1 MLEEGSTILGKL
13 KLDPKR
19 VVRLIVQYFNGFN
32 PQPVERS
39 MPIEASFS
47 WRLLYRFFLDRNCAL
62 RFNNWFRSRLP
73 RNGGQ
78 LTLSDAIEVIERKL
92 RQRVQ
97 GQETLYLFLGI
108 DEYQKIEKVNA
119 PRKDPNTSLLR
130 ELVETIGAFLCSKSS
145 KLVVLPMFAGT
156 DLGVIAS
163 GSIANSSYYVTERL
177 PMTLLTLDQVFTFV
191 ESNAAFAGLLRH
203 SQICRNLFS
212 LGGVPRWVVE
222 YLLELRS
229 CLQSGVDVVP
239 LDIINEFFLTIWSKY
254 VDSYWNSIET
264 QTLVRLAAV
273 AVSGLTVNPQDT
285 IGGHKWSRL
294 RDSSLCLLIP
304 RESSTVGACDVRV
317 PYTLLANIGSLKM
330 LATKAEQDF
339 ATALMDMSEMV
350 DSTMF
355 DLQPWQSWEKF
366 GACFYAVRI
375 NALLALGYS
384 TVTLG
389 DLLPGTRMS
398 GETRNISVKLVP
410 SRVFR
415 CAETFGSS
423 TPRLISR
430 LNNRLEKIDWTSNG
444 CIAVNGDGGA
454 GVDIFFAL
462 KDAATD
468 NVVVFVDQRKRQFG
482 KFQPSHAANY
492 LGKLSVCPYFLVRGG
507 ARLVRGVMNCVSAS
521 NLATY
526 VVPHDCFLLSRDETE
541 QFHGTLAYHPACT
554 PVILINSA
562 CKTALKTV
570 LQGTGKEVD
579 EAVEEIW
586 RKREEP
592 SGGFSNSEELRSFFK
607 VKRLKVQ
614 FDDDH
619 ETGWRS
625 FFFSIHVVVLV
636 RHRFLLQSIVTILA
650 VLTSVL
656 VKPATQGASKPML
669 AVTVLALYAAVR
681 SRRLPFCWN
690 SSSSACARV
699 NASVP
704 REAFVLSE
712 VGKPQRVALWVAK
725 VHGRAIEEL
734 GNHERNNGVWN
745 SPPTSSSLYL

>member
-1 MLEEGSTILGKL
+1 MVVEVDPADEIGDVFGGAPVKKTIHVLVVVPKDAGVGVGQDVERDSMSVPAAVPMGPDVDSSSCDDLLAFLESEMTNKEATVSRPHILEAVSLQFRLVGREEAITTAAKCFCDIIALSGTAATDRTKQAMPVCSGISGLGKTRMLEEGGTILQKM
-13 KLDPKR
+13 KLDPKH
-19 VVRLIVQYFNGFN
+19 VVRVIVPYFNGFSS
-32 PQPVERS
+32 QPVEQS

-47 WRLLYRFFLDRNCAL
+47 WRLLHRFFLDNNCTFKFAE
-62 RFNNWFRSRLP
+62 WFKLRLP
-73 RNGGQ
+73 RNGSK
-78 LTLSDAIEVIERKL
+78 LTLSDAIKVIERKV

-97 GQETLYLFLGI
+97 GREMLYLFLGI

-119 PRKDPNTSLLR
+119 SRKDPNTSLLR

-145 KLVVLPMFAGT
+145 NLVVLPMFAGT

-191 ESNAAFAGLLRH
+191 ESHADFAGFLRQV
-203 SQICRNLFS
+203 QICRNLFS

-239 LDIINEFFLTIWSKY
+239 LNSINKCFVNVWTKY
-254 VDSYWNSIET
+254 VEAYLSSPLIET

-285 IGGHKWSRL
+285 ISGHKWSRL

-317 PYTLLANIGSLKM
+317 PYTLLANIGSLKT

-355 DLQPWQSWEKF
+355 ALQPWQSWEVF

-375 NALLALGYS
+375 NALLVLGHS

-415 CAETFGSS
+415 CAEAFGPS

-430 LNNRLEKIDWTSNG
+430 QINQLEKIDWTSSG
-444 CIAVNGDGGA
+444 CIAVNGDSGA

-492 LGKLSVCPYFLVRGG
+492 LGKLSVCPDFLVKEG
-507 ARLVRGVMNCVSAS
+507 ARLVRGVMNCVSAP
-521 NLATY
+521 NLATVY
-526 VVPHDCFLLSRDETE
+526 AVHLN
-541 QFHGTLAYHPACT
+541 QFG
-554 PVILINSA
+554 
-562 CKTALKTV
+562 
-570 LQGTGKEVD
+570 
-579 EAVEEIW
+579 
-586 RKREEP
+586 
-592 SGGFSNSEELRSFFK
+592 
-607 VKRLKVQ
+607 VQ
-614 FDDDH
+614 
-619 ETGWRS
+619 
-625 FFFSIHVVVLV
+625 
-636 RHRFLLQSIVTILA
+636 
-650 VLTSVL
+650 
-656 VKPATQGASKPML
+656 
-669 AVTVLALYAAVR
+669 
-681 SRRLPFCWN
+681 N
-690 SSSSACARV
+690 SSQNITSR
-699 NASVP
+699 
-704 REAFVLSE
+704 
-712 VGKPQRVALWVAK
+712 LWK
-725 VHGRAIEEL
+725 RG
-734 GNHERNNGVWN
+734 
-745 SPPTSSSLYL
+745 